1 MNNKNQKNIQNIIS
15 IRKIYMALVSL
26 IILIWAFFKNK
37 FMIKLFIL
45 PFIVCSIAVILENI
59 FLILNKLKLFKIFR
73 NIFYISFF
81 TYVFTFLAYMTY
93 YSIVNKSYSFLIL
106 VFIFLFFIINLIK
119 NRFFKKK

>member
-37 FMIKLFIL
+37 FIIKLFIL

-59 FLILNKLKLFKIFR
+59 FLILNKLKLSKIFR

-81 TYVFTFLAYMTY
+81 TYVFSILTYITY
-93 YSIVNKSYSFLIL
+93 YSIVNKSYSFLIF